1 MYRYSVHKLHITHTT
16 THLLCFEFLD
26 LKMTKILTFF
36 ICFALQNRVHSSVPV
51 LQREPSEP
59 PPDLRLLRLWPRLRP
74 LHDPLL
80 SLRRIPRKHLHD
92 VRTSGISFVIL
103 TFFQI
108 INQSKLCHFYSFTA
122 HIRCVIR
129 NLISQKKFLS
139 KIWDFW
145 PLWGEKGLLRILS

>member
-103 TFFQI
+103 IFFKYLIKANFVIFIHSQ
-108 INQSKLCHFYSFTA
+108 
-122 HIRCVIR
+122 HISNVWSEISYLKK
-129 NLISQKKFLS
+129 NFSQKFEISDHRGEKN
-139 KIWDFW
+139 DFW
-145 PLWGEKGLLRILS
+145 EL